1 MTTVAMTMAGS
12 GVHRRPEP
20 SHMEGTSGHTRDM
33 ALVGSKEAEEQINGK
48 VQVVSWEAEEVGRII
63 SLGVLGLVDQTRI
76 SIIAHNKRSLG
87 KMPSH

>member
-48 VQVVSWEAEEVGRII
+48 VQVVSWEAEEVGSI

-76 SIIAHNKRSLG
+76 SIIAHKRSLG